1 MDSTKLE
8 FRENDKLTGSDDFHA
23 WKMIL
28 DLKLEDHDLLDHVT
42 RKIQEPPSNAS
53 AAVRN
58 KYKKG
63 EIRAKLLIR
72 ESINKSLVAYIS
84 ELGTSKEMYDKLLSL
99 IHI

>member
-1 MDSTKLE
+1 MGSRENDKLTRLE
-8 FRENDKLTGSDDFHA
+8 FKENDKLTGSDDFHA

-42 RKIQEPPSNAS
+42 GKIQEPPSNAS

-63 EIRAKLLIR
+63 EIL
-72 ESINKSLVAYIS
+72 ES
-84 ELGTSKEMYDKLLSL
+84 MMP
-99 IHI
+99 